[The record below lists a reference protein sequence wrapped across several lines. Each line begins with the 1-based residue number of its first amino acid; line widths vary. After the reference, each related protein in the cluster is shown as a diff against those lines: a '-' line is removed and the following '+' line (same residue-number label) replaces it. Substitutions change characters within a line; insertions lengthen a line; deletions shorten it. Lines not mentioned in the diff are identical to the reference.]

1 MTLSKQYWSES
12 VQMYL
17 VTIYRLREQEDP
29 VPMPLLV
36 DEMGLTPAS
45 INEMCRKLDKD
56 QLLKYVPYSGVNL
69 TERGEELARKILRK
83 HRLWEVFLVG
93 CLGFDF
99 EEAHKIACQ
108 MEHSTPDDLADRLEG
123 FLEYPQ
129 VNPRGEPIPLSQSA
143 LEKNQSQPLLD
154 LSPGDKAQITHI
166 RGDKIETGYLLKN
179 NIKPGREVLIRAVDE
194 TSMLILNQGEHL
206 VLSRDLADKVFIQK
220 LLE

>member
-1 MTLSKQYWSES
+1 MVLSKKNQSES

-93 CLGFDF
+93 SLGFDF
-99 EEAHKIACQ
+99 EKAHKIACQ
-108 MEHSTPDDLADRLEG
+108 MEHSTPDDLADRLEE

-129 VNPRGEPIPLSQSA
+129 VNPRGEPIPWSKSTLDQ
-143 LEKNQSQPLLD
+143 NQDHPLIN
-154 LSPGDKAQITHI
+154 LSPGDKAKITHI
-166 RGDKIETGYLLKN
+166 NGDKIETGYLLKN
-179 NIKPGREVLIRAVDE
+179 NIKPGQEVLIRAVDD
-194 TSMLILNQGEHL
+194 TSMLILNGGEHF
-206 VLSRDLADKVFIQK
+206 VLSRDLAEKVFIQI
-220 LLE
+220 LTE

>member
-1 MTLSKQYWSES
+1 MVLSKQYRSES

-17 VTIYRLREQEDP
+17 ITVYRLREQGNP

-45 INEMCRKLDKD
+45 INEMCRKLEKE
-56 QLLKYVPYSGVNL
+56 QLLNYIPYSGVNL
-69 TERGEELARKILRK
+69 TALGEELARDILRK
-83 HRLWEVFLVG
+83 HRIWEVFLVG
-93 CLGFDF
+93 NLDFDF

-108 MEHSTPDDLADRLEG
+108 LEHYTPEDLADRLEE

-129 VNPRGEPIPLSQSA
+129 VNPRGESIPLSKSA
-143 LEKNQSQPLLD
+143 LEQNQGQPLLN

-179 NIKPGREVLIRAVDE
+179 NIKPGQEVLIRAVDE
-194 TSMLILNQGEHL
+194 TSVLILNQGEHL
-206 VLSRDLADKVFIQK
+206 VLSRDLAEKVFIQK

>member
-1 MTLSKQYWSES
+1 MVLSKQYRSES

-17 VTIYRLREQEDP
+17 ITVYRLREQGNP

-45 INEMCRKLDKD
+45 INEMCRKLEKE
-56 QLLKYVPYSGVNL
+56 QLLNYIPYSGVNL
-69 TERGEELARKILRK
+69 TALGEELARDILRK
-83 HRLWEVFLVG
+83 HRIWEVFLVG
-93 CLGFDF
+93 NLDFDF
-99 EEAHKIACQ
+99 EDAHKIACQ
-108 MEHSTPDDLADRLEG
+108 LEHYTPEDLADRLEE

-129 VNPRGEPIPLSQSA
+129 VNPRGESIPLSKSA
-143 LEKNQSQPLLD
+143 LEQNHGQPLLN

-179 NIKPGREVLIRAVDE
+179 NIKPGQEVLIRAVDE
-194 TSMLILNQGEHL
+194 TSVLILNQGEHL
-206 VLSRDLADKVFIQK
+206 VLSRDLAEKVFIQK

>member
-1 MTLSKQYWSES
+1 MVLSKQYRSES

-17 VTIYRLREQEDP
+17 ITVYRLREQGNP

-45 INEMCRKLDKD
+45 INEMCRKLEKE
-56 QLLKYVPYSGVNL
+56 QLLNYIPYSGVNL
-69 TERGEELARKILRK
+69 TARGEELARDILRK
-83 HRLWEVFLVG
+83 HRIWEVFLVG
-93 CLGFDF
+93 NLDFDF

-108 MEHSTPDDLADRLEG
+108 LEHYTPEDLADRLEE

-129 VNPRGEPIPLSQSA
+129 VNPRGESIPLSKSA
-143 LEKNQSQPLLD
+143 LEQNQGQPLLN

-179 NIKPGREVLIRAVDE
+179 NIKPGQEVLIRAVDE
-194 TSMLILNQGEHL
+194 TSVLILNQGEHL
-206 VLSRDLADKVFIQK
+206 VLSRDLAEKVFIQK

>member
-1 MTLSKQYWSES
+1 MLLSKQSRS
-12 VQMYL
+12 ASIQMYL
-17 VTIYRLREQEDP
+17 VTVYRLREQGNP
-29 VPMPLLV
+29 VPIPLLV

-45 INEMCRKLDKD
+45 INEMCRKLEVEK
-56 QLLKYVPYSGVNL
+56 LLNYVPYSGVNL
-69 TERGEELARKILRK
+69 TKRGEELARDILRK

-93 CLGFDF
+93 KLGFDF

-108 MEHSTPDDLADRLEG
+108 LEHYTPEDLADGLEG

-129 VNPRGEPIPLSQSA
+129 VNPRGEPIPLSKIT
-143 LEKNQSQPLLD
+143 LEQNPSQPLLD

-166 RGDKIETGYLLKN
+166 GGDKIETGYLLKN

-194 TSMLILNQGEHL
+194 TSILILNQGEHL

>member
-1 MTLSKQYWSES
+1 MVLSKQYRSES

-17 VTIYRLREQEDP
+17 ITVYRLREQGNP

-45 INEMCRKLDKD
+45 INEMCRKLEKE
-56 QLLKYVPYSGVNL
+56 QLLNYIPYSGVNL
-69 TERGEELARKILRK
+69 TARGEELARDILRK
-83 HRLWEVFLVG
+83 HRIWEVFLVG
-93 CLGFDF
+93 NLDFDF
-99 EEAHKIACQ
+99 EEAHGIACQ
-108 MEHSTPDDLADRLEG
+108 LEHYTPEDLADRLEE

-129 VNPRGEPIPLSQSA
+129 VNPRGESIPLSKSA
-143 LEKNQSQPLLD
+143 LEQNQGQPLLN

-179 NIKPGREVLIRAVDE
+179 NIKPGQEVLIRAVDE
-194 TSMLILNQGEHL
+194 TSVLILNQGEHL
-206 VLSRDLADKVFIQK
+206 VLSRDLAEKVFIQK